1 MPPPSAQTKSKLV
14 RALVAVRARAVGCFR
29 VYSRLVDGDRD
40 AEREVWDGTKEIVR
54 WLEERGARIP

>member
-1 MPPPSAQTKSKLV
+1 
-14 RALVAVRARAVGCFR
+14 VGCFR